1 MKIELDRVGKSYGR
15 QRVLEDVSLVIE
27 PGSRVALVGPNGSG
41 KSTLLRIVMGLLRC
55 DGDVR
60 LDGVSPFEARGEVAR
75 KLAYV
80 PQIAPQLGATVQE
93 VVRAVAALRE
103 IDPARVR
110 IVAERLGISLDDAAK
125 KPFRALSG
133 GMKQKVLLALAFAT
147 SASLLILDEPTAS
160 LDEASR
166 ARFVELLSEAGEST
180 TVLLCSHRVEEV
192 QKLAERVIELSEG
205 HVLRDFTAITSA
217 PGAAAASGHRGGG
230 RR

>member
-15 QRVLEDVSLVIE
+15 QRVLEGVSLVIE

-55 DGDVR
+55 DGQVR
-60 LDGVSPFEARGEVAR
+60 LDGVSPFDERGEVAR
-75 KLAYV
+75 RLAYV

-93 VVRAVAALRE
+93 VVRAVATLRD
-103 IDPARVR
+103 IDGARVR
-110 IVAERLGISLDDAAK
+110 EVADRLGISLDAAAK

-133 GMKQKVLLALAFAT
+133 GMKQKVLLALAFST

-160 LDEASR
+160 LDETSR
-166 ARFVELLSEAGEST
+166 GRFVELLAEAGDGT

-192 QKLAERVIELSEG
+192 QKLADRVIELAEG
-205 HVLRDFTAITSA
+205 HVLRDFTAITSSADPA
-217 PGAAAASGHRGGG
+217 PSSRYQRG